1 MTSSPVIL
9 NIYDMY
15 WINEYIS
22 GLGIGVYHTGV
33 EVYNREFAYGG
44 HQFPFTGVFEI
55 APRDATDLGETF
67 KFKDSIVL
75 GMTDF
80 TQSDVENIVEQLGK
94 EYMGCAY
101 HLMHKNCN
109 HFTSALSE
117 VCNMIPFFVWYAQ
130 LCKIYIMQIL
140 CGRPIPRW
148 INRLAY
154 MSTCVPFLQRC
165 LPQEWLTP
173 VALANNI

>member
-1 MTSSPVIL
+1 MSNCVI
-9 NIYDMY
+9 YFSVQY

-22 GLGIGVYHTGV
+22 GLGIGVYHTGI

-55 APRDATDLGETF
+55 IPRDASDLGETF
-67 KFKDSIVL
+67 RFKDSIVL

-80 TQSDVENIVEQLGK
+80 TQSDVEKIVEQLGK
-94 EYMGCAY
+94 EYKGCAY

-109 HFTSALSE
+109 HFTSALS
-117 VCNMIPFFVWYAQ
+117 
-130 LCKIYIMQIL
+130 
-140 CGRPIPRW
+140 
-148 INRLAY
+148 
-154 MSTCVPFLQRC
+154 QRC

-173 VALANNI
+173 VALANHIGEQHDQFSDFTSTTQGRT

>member
-1 MTSSPVIL
+1 MSNCVI
-9 NIYDMY
+9 YFSVQY

-22 GLGIGVYHTGV
+22 GLGIGVYHTGI

-55 APRDATDLGETF
+55 IPRDASDLGETF
-67 KFKDSIVL
+67 RFKDSIVL

-80 TQSDVENIVEQLGK
+80 TQSDVEKIVEQLGK
-94 EYMGCAY
+94 EYKGCAY

-109 HFTSALSE
+109 HFTSALS
-117 VCNMIPFFVWYAQ
+117 
-130 LCKIYIMQIL
+130 QIL
-140 CGRPIPRW
+140 CGRSIPRW

-173 VALANNI
+173 VALANHIGEQHDQFSDFTSTTQGRT